1 MTFIKPLRLWVLLLG
16 PEGSESS
23 LFYERRGLS
32 SLWLLRMEHLWD
44 KPTNWTM
51 LSLFSPV
58 DHFLPSV
65 SGTILL
71 ISDVFLK
78 EEIREGLSWNTNSP
92 FHNTLVASCAF
103 NMNRILLMNG
113 IWDPL
118 VLDKPS
124 HVWHECKVTHSCT
137 VSEEREE
144 QKGLLQNRRKVL
156 ASSEFLTLIL
166 VNSWWVFLV
175 WFLLLW

>member
-16 PEGSESS
+16 PEGSESP
-23 LFYERRGLS
+23 LFFERRGLS
-32 SLWLLRMEHLWD
+32 SLWFLRMEHLWD

-71 ISDVFLK
+71 ISGVFLK

-103 NMNRILLMNG
+103 SMNMILLMNG

-124 HVWHECKVTHSCT
+124 HVWYECKVTHSCT
-137 VSEEREE
+137 VSEERE

>member
-1 MTFIKPLRLWVLLLG
+1 
-16 PEGSESS
+16 
-23 LFYERRGLS
+23 
-32 SLWLLRMEHLWD
+32 
-44 KPTNWTM
+44 M

-71 ISDVFLK
+71 ISGVFLK
-78 EEIREGLSWNTNSP
+78 EEIREGLSWNTNYP

-124 HVWHECKVTHSCT
+124 HV
-137 VSEEREE
+137 
-144 QKGLLQNRRKVL
+144 
-156 ASSEFLTLIL
+156 
-166 VNSWWVFLV
+166 
-175 WFLLLW
+175 